1 MILSEAAIYFWD
13 HMANRKLQ
21 FTHIFQ
27 YQEQVLYHIL
37 PDKKKIQS
45 IVWKYSQIQSYMN
58 ANHLKLG
65 TICISSIYYNLK
77 LFYSLIYIFEVFIFF
92 FLSLKCYFDKDKSS
106 PLFFFFFCPT
116 TQHVELLQPGIE
128 HVSLHWTHSAL
139 TTGLPG
145 KSKFLSINHRA
156 STQNTSQNIKICS
169 VRESVP
175 WF

>member
-92 FLSLKCYFDKDKSS
+92 FLSLKCYFYKDKSS
-106 PLFFFFFCPT
+106 PLFFFFFFFLPHHTACRTSPT
-116 TQHVELLQPGIE
+116 RDWTCVPALEAQCFN
-128 HVSLHWTHSAL
+128 HWTA
-139 TTGLPG
+139 
-145 KSKFLSINHRA
+145 
-156 STQNTSQNIKICS
+156 
-169 VRESVP
+169 REVQVP
-175 WF
+175 LY